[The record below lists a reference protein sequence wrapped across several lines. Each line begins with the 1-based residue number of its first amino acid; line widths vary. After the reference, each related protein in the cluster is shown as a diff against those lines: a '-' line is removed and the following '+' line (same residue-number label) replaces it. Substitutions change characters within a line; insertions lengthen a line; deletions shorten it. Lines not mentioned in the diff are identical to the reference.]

1 MPSDSRMPLER
12 DLDAIADTLERA
24 GHELMRV
31 GTVAVAIEC
40 YAACFRI
47 RHVTDPSRNADP
59 ALSDPRPDPRTHPEY
74 WTE

>member
-31 GTVAVAIEC
+31 GDPKVAIEC
-40 YAACFRI
+40 YAACFRL
-47 RHVTDPSRNADP
+47 RHVTDPSRNAELAEAVD
-59 ALSDPRPDPRTHPEY
+59 RGQ
-74 WTE
+74 